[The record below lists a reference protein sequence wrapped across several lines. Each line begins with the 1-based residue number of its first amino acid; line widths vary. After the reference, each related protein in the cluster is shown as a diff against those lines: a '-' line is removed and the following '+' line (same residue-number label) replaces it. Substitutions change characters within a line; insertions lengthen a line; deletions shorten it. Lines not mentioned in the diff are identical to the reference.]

1 MEKYLTSSKDKIIC
15 NHVIDVKETNFNE
28 KI

>member
-1 MEKYLTSSKDKIIC
+1 MGKYLTSSKDKIIY
-15 NHVIDVKETNFNE
+15 NRIIDVKEANFNE